1 VIETSRLN
9 ATAHA
14 LGLALEALADAL
26 AHADGAAIAAS
37 ERSLDVR
44 TEEFRAAAAAAVAA
58 GEPLAPTAT
67 VIMTT
72 ALSRCRRLGFSLSL
86 LAGPTAPTPDAPHG
100 YTPVGRPLSAADGGT
115 FLTARG

>member
-1 VIETSRLN
+1 MTETSRLTV
-9 ATAHA
+9 TAHA

-26 AHADGAAIAAS
+26 AHADVSAITAS
-37 ERSLDVR
+37 EQTLEVR

-58 GEPLAPTAT
+58 GDSLAPTAA

-86 LAGPTAPTPDAPHG
+86 LAGPAAPPPDAPHG